1 MRECACFFLLCVQYV
16 LTFGASSCVCWLR
29 CRRVRAPVLFCMPNE
44 EVWVIIGKRLSVEIR
59 VPNFTQSD
67 HRRSPSPPCTH
78 RNLSSNRVKV
88 VLCIV
93 ISRPTLL
100 LHSQT
105 CRVYAKCPPVSS
117 AQSPFVTGTSA
128 HTQRTCRRTHTQR
141 SAPHPLLNAQR
152 LHTKANTSRACVANP
167 VGEHTHTH
175 VKRRACVACV

>member
-1 MRECACFFLLCVQYV
+1 
-16 LTFGASSCVCWLR
+16 
-29 CRRVRAPVLFCMPNE
+29 MPNE

-67 HRRSPSPPCTH
+67 HRRSPPPCTH

-105 CRVYAKCPPVSS
+105 CRAYAKCPPECRVRRVLSS
-117 AQSPFVTGTSA
+117 QAPA
-128 HTQRTCRRTHTQR
+128 RTHKGRAEGHTHTQR

-152 LHTKANTSRACVANP
+152 LHTKANTSRVRREP
-167 VGEHTHTH
+167 GWRTHTHTH
-175 VKRRACVACV
+175 TCETSCMRCMRVIFDRENERAPGRDMSSWCGVLMLSRRHQ